1 MIEFNN
7 KEAYKIKIGNK
18 QVDRISINNDIVYNL
33 FDDYLYVENT
43 YAGTNT
49 VTLTTVKGTPSSG
62 TYSTS
67 IQWSKDKL
75 TWTTVTFNT
84 STPYNIT
91 MNQGEKVYFRNDNGK
106 FNAIDWVTSITA
118 SQSNNVGGDL
128 LSIIDYTDILN
139 ITLLRNCFDGLFKDN
154 TKLVSASALTIPSV
168 LSISCCSNM
177 FYNCQAL
184 TGAPSLPALV
194 AEDNCYYQMFYNC
207 QSLVNAPALPAT
219 TVKQSCYRFMFQNCY
234 DLRNAPALPA
244 QTLSDAC
251 YNGMFRN
258 CNNLRK
264 VTIYADDITATD
276 CITNWL
282 YGVYSTGNFY
292 NLGTATYT
300 TGSPSGIPTGW
311 TVHTSL

>member
-75 TWTTVTFNT
+75 VWTTVTFNT

-91 MNQGEKVYFRNDNGK
+91 MNQGEKVYFRNGNGK

-139 ITLLRNCFDGLFKDN
+139 ITLPRNCFDGLFKDN

-251 YNGMFRN
+251 YNAMFRN

-311 TVHTSL
+311 TEHTSL